1 MPPFFALFAAAE
13 GTGCIRDCMIG
24 KSSESGKCF
33 SHLFVLKIIARKV
46 YFIFHIPACNG
57 SGFSLTQKNGAESAP
72 FFCAYSF
79 PGPFPSSDV
88 DGEGE
93 GVAEGL
99 GEGTGVVDGE
109 GEGTGSRGYRSC
121 IRRLAV
127 DESIQIGNQ
136 LIERCNLGACQPRSV
151 ILHK

>member
-46 YFIFHIPACNG
+46 YFLFHIPACNG
-57 SGFSLTQKNGAESAP
+57 SSFSLTQKNGADSAP

-99 GEGTGVVDGE
+99 GEGSGVVDGE
-109 GEGTGSRGYRSC
+109 GEGTSGRAASMEFFVEFSALAAEDIAVASGVSLLMRAF
-121 IRRLAV
+121 RLA
-127 DESIQIGNQ
+127 IN
-136 LIERCNLGACQPRSV
+136 
-151 ILHK
+151 